1 MCMLCALTVFI
12 FLAGRRDLD
21 SEKSEYLG
29 VLRVLHL
36 FCFQCVWIGSSL
48 IPVCLLSVT
57 RLIEMAQTDH
67 AYIVNLVYMAQKH
80 MQEVLQAVQPTE

>member
-1 MCMLCALTVFI
+1 MLCALTVLI

-29 VLRVLHL
+29 VHCVLCP
-36 FCFQCVWIGSSL
+36 FCFRCVWIGSNL

-67 AYIVNLVYMAQKH
+67 ACSVNLVYMAQKH
-80 MQEVLQAVQPTE
+80 MQAV

>member
-1 MCMLCALTVFI
+1 MLCALTVLI

-29 VLRVLHL
+29 VHCVLRP
-36 FCFQCVWIGSSL
+36 FCFQCVWIGSNL
-48 IPVCLLSVT
+48 IPVCSLSVT

-67 AYIVNLVYMAQKH
+67 ACIVNLVYMTQKH
-80 MQEVLQAVQPTE
+80 MQAVLQAVQLTE